1 MNNKEKKIEN
11 KSDIKKELEEMKEI
25 MKCMNNNLK
34 ILVDFLETRKRISPT
49 SEELFGNHSR

>member
-25 MKCMNNNLK
+25 MKSMNNNLK
-34 ILVDFLETRKRISPT
+34 ILVDFLETRKRLRPT